1 MSKEETVTL
10 DIDQLPELLYDY
22 LLEEFQAQHGFD
34 GVYVEWRITAVKQP
48 IQGE

>member
-22 LLEEFQAQHGFD
+22 LLEEFQTQHGFD
-34 GVYVEWRITAVKQP
+34 GAYVEWKITAVKQLAE
-48 IQGE
+48 GE